1 MNRRKGRSFTR
12 KPFVF
17 FVFVG
22 FFPSNWGGSCKMSL
36 KHPEWPFGSRMMTI
50 GAAGL
55 KYLKMAPK
63 QVIRIAALDRLEICA
78 HTYTRGP
85 YILLSLYICVIYF
98 IFCSIIFTVQRQT
111 LIRFDAL
118 KLQIAPS
125 LLTPRKPPS
134 VPRQPAGHG
143 GILIV
148 QPVLMDASSTWGHR
162 KAARPRCGCHCD
174 IQKSSKNPT
183 QD

>member
-1 MNRRKGRSFTR
+1 MCAHLYKGTLYLIISLYMCYILYISFAILYLLCKDR
-12 KPFVF
+12 LWSDLI
-17 FVFVG
+17 
-22 FFPSNWGGSCKMSL
+22 PSNFQK
-36 KHPEWPFGSRMMTI
+36 
-50 GAAGL
+50 
-55 KYLKMAPK
+55 
-63 QVIRIAALDRLEICA
+63 
-78 HTYTRGP
+78 
-85 YILLSLYICVIYF
+85 
-98 IFCSIIFTVQRQT
+98 
-111 LIRFDAL
+111 
-118 KLQIAPS
+118 APS

-183 QD
+183 QDWHIPHKNNRNGDMVVVPISSNFQHDFRKQTFFG